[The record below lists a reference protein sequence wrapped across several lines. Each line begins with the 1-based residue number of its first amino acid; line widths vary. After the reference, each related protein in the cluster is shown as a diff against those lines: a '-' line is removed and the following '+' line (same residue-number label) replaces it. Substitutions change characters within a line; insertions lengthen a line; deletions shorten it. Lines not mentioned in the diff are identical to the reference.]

1 MSKVLIPLGIITAV
15 RTAMIVRAVLLI
27 RLKIQSL
34 TTLEINHL
42 STILLTMII
51 SFVNITT
58 MESVTSASIEMT
70 SDIGST
76 VVTPP
81 STITSTATTPT
92 VGNT

>member
-1 MSKVLIPLGIITAV
+1 
-15 RTAMIVRAVLLI
+15 
-27 RLKIQSL
+27 
-34 TTLEINHL
+34 
-42 STILLTMII
+42 
-51 SFVNITT
+51 

-92 VGNT
+92 VGNTWTLEYLLLIQTLLPVEYEYECECEQTADVYRHFDQSAVDKIFR